1 MSDNKAEDTEA
12 QALFHMVK
20 SRYGDRLD
28 ADQLDEVRKSVDA
41 IVEAAK
47 ALRSVKLGNGD
58 EPMSV
63 FTPYLGDGPS

>member
-12 QALFHMVK
+12 QALFQMVK

-28 ADQLDEVRKSVDA
+28 ADQLDEVREGVDA
-41 IVEAAK
+41 IIKAAQ
-47 ALRSVKLGNGD
+47 ALRSVKLSGGD

-63 FTPYLGDGPS
+63 FTPYLGEGPS

>member
-1 MSDNKAEDTEA
+1 MSDDKAEDTEA
-12 QALFHMVK
+12 QALFQMVK

-28 ADQLDEVRKSVDA
+28 AGQLDEVRQGVDA

>member
-1 MSDNKAEDTEA
+1 MSDSKAQDAEA
-12 QALFHMVK
+12 EALFQMVK

-28 ADQLDEVRKSVDA
+28 ADQLDEVRESVDDLIETA
-41 IVEAAK
+41 R

-63 FTPYLGDGPS
+63 FTPYLGDGTS

>member
-1 MSDNKAEDTEA
+1 MSDSKAEDTEA
-12 QALFHMVK
+12 QALFQMVK
-20 SRYGDRLD
+20 SRYGHRLD
-28 ADQLDEVRKSVDA
+28 ADQLDGVREGVDA
-41 IVEAAK
+41 FVAAAR